1 MTKAE
6 LIDAIAE
13 KLLLKKKDVV
23 PVVEE
28 VFASIEGALSRG
40 EKCTFVGFGVFEVKE
55 RAAREGRNP
64 QDPTKVVKIPA
75 KKVPVFRPGKDLK
88 EKVLAIKGKKKAAVR
103 AAFFLLFSDAQPP
116 AQSGH
121 AVPAVRKVQKQC
133 SNSSP

>member
-64 QDPTKVVKIPA
+64 QDPTKVVKIHA

-88 EKVLAIKGKKKAAVR
+88 EKVLAIKGKKKA
-103 AAFFLLFSDAQPP
+103 
-116 AQSGH
+116 
-121 AVPAVRKVQKQC
+121 K
-133 SNSSP
+133 

>member
-6 LIDAIAE
+6 LIDAISE
-13 KLLLKKKDVV
+13 KLLLKKKDVT

-28 VFASIEGALSRG
+28 VFTSIETALSKG

-75 KKVPVFRPGKDLK
+75 KKVPDFRPGKDLK
-88 EKVLAIKGKKKAAVR
+88 EKVAALKPAKKKAA
-103 AAFFLLFSDAQPP
+103 
-116 AQSGH
+116 
-121 AVPAVRKVQKQC
+121 K
-133 SNSSP
+133 